1 MEPSPL
7 LLKMLQ
13 PQWLRVPPLP
23 KAKKL
28 TVNTQV
34 TAVPLE
40 AAAKIAKA
48 KE

>member
-13 PQWLRVPPLP
+13 PQWLRVPP

-40 AAAKIAKA
+40 AAAKNAKA